1 MTEIEIRPMHPD
13 DRSRVVEILACWGM
27 APVVASAAC
36 PDPERS
42 GLEIG
47 RTFVAAAQGRIV
59 GVASFVLLSDRVA
72 VTESLVVDPDWI
84 GKGIGEQL
92 HLTRLAALR
101 TLGIEKVRTEA
112 DRPETIAW
120 YVKHFGC
127 RVTGTVPKKH
137 AFGLQGVPDSTVLEL
152 DLVPGAVD
160 GNENRN

>member
-1 MTEIEIRPMHPD
+1 MTEIEIRPMHAD
-13 DRSRVVEILACWGM
+13 DRDRVVEVLACWGM
-27 APVVASAAC
+27 APVAASAAC

-47 RTFVAAAQGRIV
+47 RTFVAVAQGRIV
-59 GVASFVLLSDRVA
+59 GVASFVLLSDRLA
-72 VTESLVVDPDWI
+72 VTESLAVDPDWI
-84 GKGIGEQL
+84 GMGVGEKL

-101 TLGIEKVRTEA
+101 ALSIEKVRTEA

-137 AFGLQGVPDSTVLEL
+137 AFGLPDVPDWTVLEL
-152 DLVPGAVD
+152 DLMPGAI
-160 GNENRN
+160 GENENR